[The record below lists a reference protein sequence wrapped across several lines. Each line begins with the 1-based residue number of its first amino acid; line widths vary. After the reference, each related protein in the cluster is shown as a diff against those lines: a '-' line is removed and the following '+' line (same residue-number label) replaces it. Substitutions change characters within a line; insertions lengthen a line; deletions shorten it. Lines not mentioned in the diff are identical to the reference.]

1 MNRVRPLLIVAG
13 WITVLAAVTG
23 AQSAPQTPAQPVQA
37 KSSIVEKVIVKVN
50 GEILTQSELERM
62 QIDTLQREQNAK
74 VTKPRELST
83 DAGLTKALAEITPRL
98 LVETIDELLLVQF
111 GKEQGIKFSDDNFKQ
126 ALDNVKKEN
135 KLDDKQFVIALK
147 EANLTMEQLRQNF
160 EKSYIRTQVERR
172 EIMKNLQ
179 LTEEEARQYYKA
191 HPDQFM
197 KPPTVTL
204 REILVTVPTDTVGG
218 QPTINVAKDEA
229 ARDKIAA
236 IRDRAVKG
244 EDFVTLVTEA
254 SEAGTKANG
263 GIVGPIL
270 VEELAPAVGAAVEK
284 LKPGEITEPLRL
296 GNGYRIFKL
305 EARTAAEIEAFDKVR
320 TQIAQGIYDSRLGSE
335 TEKFLSKLRTQA
347 VIEWKDD
354 AYKRMFE
361 QGQAKR
367 AKSGL

>member
-13 WITVLAAVTG
+13 WITVMAAGAG
-23 AQSAPQTPAQPVQA
+23 AQSAPPTPPAPA
-37 KSSIVEKVIVKVN
+37 KSSIIEKVIVKVN
-50 GEILTQSELERM
+50 GEILTQSELERL

-83 DAGLTKALAEITPRL
+83 DAGLTKALSEITPRL
-98 LVETIDELLLVQF
+98 LVEVIDELLLVQF

-147 EANLTMEQLRQNF
+147 EANLTLEQLRQNF

-204 REILVTVPTDTVGG
+204 REILVTVPTDMVGG

-229 ARDKIAA
+229 ARDRITA
-236 IRDRAVKG
+236 IRARALKG
-244 EDFVTLVTEA
+244 EDFATLVAEA

-305 EARTAAEIEAFDKVR
+305 ETRTSAEIEAFDKVR
-320 TQIAQGIYDSRLGSE
+320 SQIAQGIYDSRLGSE

>member
-1 MNRVRPLLIVAG
+1 MDRGHGRRDRGAICPQAP
-13 WITVLAAVTG
+13 APP
-23 AQSAPQTPAQPVQA
+23 AQS
-37 KSSIVEKVIVKVN
+37 KSAIVEKIIVKVN

-83 DAGLTKALAEITPRL
+83 DAGLTKALSEITPRL

-147 EANLTMEQLRQNF
+147 EAGLTMEQLRQNF
-160 EKSYIRTQVERR
+160 ERSYIRTQVERR

-191 HPDQFM
+191 HPDEFM

-204 REILVTVPTDTVGG
+204 REILVTVPTETVGG

-229 ARDKIAA
+229 PGTRSTA
-236 IRDRAVKG
+236 IRARAVKG
-244 EDFVTLVTEA
+244 EDFATLVA
-254 SEAGTKANG
+254 RSVRG
-263 GIVGPIL
+263 
-270 VEELAPAVGAAVEK
+270 
-284 LKPGEITEPLRL
+284 R
-296 GNGYRIFKL
+296 RRR
-305 EARTAAEIEAFDKVR
+305 RTAASSVR
-320 TQIAQGIYDSRLGSE
+320 SWSRN
-335 TEKFLSKLRTQA
+335 
-347 VIEWKDD
+347 
-354 AYKRMFE
+354 
-361 QGQAKR
+361 
-367 AKSGL
+367 